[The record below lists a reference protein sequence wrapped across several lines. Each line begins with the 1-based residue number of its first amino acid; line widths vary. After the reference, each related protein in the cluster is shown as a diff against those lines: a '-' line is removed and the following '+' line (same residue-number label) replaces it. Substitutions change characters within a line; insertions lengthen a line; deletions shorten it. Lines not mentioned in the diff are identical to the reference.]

1 MGQSTTPNKL
11 DQSSISG
18 NYGTGAKQSLEYAKD
33 HRGEPPSEHNP
44 IQLLSC
50 PWCGAKLD
58 YRNYAVERQT
68 GDGGARIEQCRIYCS
83 RSSCSFSKEK
93 GGKND
98 GNLPVLVVDE
108 DIYNRCPSLIISTVD
123 KFAQISWNEKIRK
136 LFGRTDRWCQKHG
149 FVITHYVKS
158 GCQKHQGYDE
168 PSDIPKFL
176 HPPELIVQDELHLI
190 SGPLGTLVGAY
201 ETAIEFLCTN
211 RDGITPKILASTA
224 TIKKAEEQIQ
234 GVFKRDDAFIFPPQG
249 FEFGDSFFAQVVD
262 RKEKRGKIYI
272 GVCGTA
278 KKGQTIQAKISASI
292 IQKTRSLQE
301 QINQEGIDVSKK
313 LKLIDKFYTFVSYF
327 NSLKELGNASHMY
340 DDSLRSFRDTIYR
353 NFENYN
359 HEKEIEEFKKKY
371 EKSSVEEKEDE
382 PGEKIIEQRRKHIKR
397 KDIEKVELTSR
408 KDSKDIPEIL
418 EQLEGSIIE
427 NTSPVD
433 ILLCTNMLSVGV
445 DIDRL
450 GCMLVNGQP
459 KLHSEYIQAT
469 GRIGRGFPGLI
480 ISAYNFLK
488 PRDLSHYENFIHYH
502 AQLHKYVEATSV
514 TPFSSR
520 ARDRAFFGV
529 IVGIIRQVQVQL
541 SEREDAWEFDITK
554 IWVKE
559 LMEKIRVV
567 VKDRVELI
575 EDTKTADDTIEYLD
589 KIIEDW
595 NQISTQQQLEL
606 FYHKIRFLYAPEEEN
621 ANYLMSSHYN
631 EDTTWPKF
639 VPNSLREA
647 EPAARLWYIQDKEE
661 ETEEETED
669 E

>member
-1 MGQSTTPNKL
+1 
-11 DQSSISG
+11 
-18 NYGTGAKQSLEYAKD
+18 
-33 HRGEPPSEHNP
+33 
-44 IQLLSC
+44 
-50 PWCGAKLD
+50 
-58 YRNYAVERQT
+58 
-68 GDGGARIEQCRIYCS
+68 
-83 RSSCSFSKEK
+83 
-93 GGKND
+93 
-98 GNLPVLVVDE
+98 
-108 DIYNRCPSLIISTVD
+108 
-123 KFAQISWNEKIRK
+123 
-136 LFGRTDRWCQKHG
+136 
-149 FVITHYVKS
+149 
-158 GCQKHQGYDE
+158 
-168 PSDIPKFL
+168 
-176 HPPELIVQDELHLI
+176 
-190 SGPLGTLVGAY
+190 
-201 ETAIEFLCTN
+201 
-211 RDGITPKILASTA
+211 
-224 TIKKAEEQIQ
+224 
-234 GVFKRDDAFIFPPQG
+234 
-249 FEFGDSFFAQVVD
+249 
-262 RKEKRGKIYI
+262 
-272 GVCGTA
+272 
-278 KKGQTIQAKISASI
+278 
-292 IQKTRSLQE
+292 
-301 QINQEGIDVSKK
+301 
-313 LKLIDKFYTFVSYF
+313 
-327 NSLKELGNASHMY
+327 
-340 DDSLRSFRDTIYR
+340 
-353 NFENYN
+353 
-359 HEKEIEEFKKKY
+359 
-371 EKSSVEEKEDE
+371 
-382 PGEKIIEQRRKHIKR
+382 
-397 KDIEKVELTSR
+397 
-408 KDSKDIPEIL
+408 
-418 EQLEGSIIE
+418 
-427 NTSPVD
+427 
-433 ILLCTNMLSVGV
+433 
-445 DIDRL
+445 
-450 GCMLVNGQP
+450 MLVNGQP

-567 VKDRVELI
+567 VKDRVALI